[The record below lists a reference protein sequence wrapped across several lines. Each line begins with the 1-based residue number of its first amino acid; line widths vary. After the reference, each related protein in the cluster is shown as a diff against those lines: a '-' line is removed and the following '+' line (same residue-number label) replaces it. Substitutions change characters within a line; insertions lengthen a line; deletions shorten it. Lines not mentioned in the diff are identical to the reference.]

1 MRTQFQ
7 CNCKEISESNHGRYS
22 KYILVKGFD
31 HVPCMFTCDINLP
44 IPPERL
50 HRTSCGASD
59 ISATIHVMVA
69 AWPDITF
76 LSVPVIAGGGCVISS
91 IIKVLILV
99 IIILTV

>member
-1 MRTQFQ
+1 M
-7 CNCKEISESNHGRYS
+7 SNHGRYS

-59 ISATIHVMVA
+59 ISATVHVMMVA
-69 AWPDITF
+69 WLDIAF
-76 LSVPVIAGGGCVISS
+76 LSVPVIAGGVCVISS
-91 IIKVLILV
+91 IISILILV
-99 IIILTV
+99 IVVLSAVKS

>member
-1 MRTQFQ
+1 
-7 CNCKEISESNHGRYS
+7 
-22 KYILVKGFD
+22 
-31 HVPCMFTCDINLP
+31 MFTCDINLP

-76 LSVPVIAGGGCVISS
+76 LSVPVIAGGGVCVISS